1 MFWFPDLE
9 SMSDDLLEINI
20 VDYIP
25 ITCYDMSRL

>member
-9 SMSDDLLEINI
+9 SMSDDLSEINI

-25 ITCYDMSRL
+25 ITCYDNQ